1 MKKSVQV
8 ILTTGP
14 SDVARAVLGLQA
26 ALAAV
31 ASGVDVDVF
40 LTLDATEWACEPR
53 DRVGGKE
60 VYSLLDQ
67 LDCLGARITCCSA
80 CASEKCSQT
89 QHDVCDLQLDEG
101 GTTAVV
107 THSTVRLTGLATLM
121 ERVSSGVPTV
131 TF

>member
-14 SDVARAVLGLQA
+14 SDVARAVLGLHA
-26 ALAAV
+26 ALAAA
-31 ASGVDVDVF
+31 ASGVEVDVF

-53 DRVGGKE
+53 DRIGGEE

-67 LDCLGARITCCSA
+67 LDGLGARITCCSA
-80 CASEKCSQT
+80 CASEKCAQS
-89 QHDVCDLQLDEG
+89 QHDVCDLQLEDVGE
-101 GTTAVV
+101 TAVV
-107 THSTVRLTGLATLM
+107 THSAVRLTGLATLM
-121 ERVSSGVPTV
+121 ERVAGGVPTV